1 MTRLADMTPEELRA
15 EYERFGV
22 SLHALI
28 KRATREA
35 RDGCVDQAVSEAR
48 SAVAEARRFPWAKFS
63 ALECAVADAV
73 LSCDTHI
80 TQEQA
85 DTVEREFADLREAFR
100 LYLAAS
106 PMEAAPSVTGD
117 IARAT
122 ERMTR
127 IAQIS
132 RKLAEVSQLP
142 DDYTAA
148 EDFECAEAALLALA
162 TGGGR

>member
-1 MTRLADMTPEELRA
+1 M
-15 EYERFGV
+15 
-22 SLHALI
+22 SLHENVAATAGFPEMTS
-28 KRATREA
+28 RAAERDEA
-35 RDGCVDQAVSEAR
+35 R
-48 SAVAEARRFPWAKFS
+48 
-63 ALECAVADAV
+63 
-73 LSCDTHI
+73 
-80 TQEQA
+80 TQ
-85 DTVEREFADLREAFR
+85 LREAESTI
-100 LYLAAS
+100 AALREQVAGAGRKALTECADDADAS
-106 PMEAAPSVTGD
+106 FSGDGIRIRAWRDAHYPAPVEAAPQAAVPRVVGD

-148 EDFECAEAALLALA
+148 EDFECAEAALLTLA